1 MTESGEGHKFSDGKV
16 IVSDDKGVGGQMMA
30 VAVLADI

>member
-16 IVSDDKGVGGQMMA
+16 IVSDDKGVGLIQAFGEA
-30 VAVLADI
+30 GK